1 MYKISDFKKYQ
12 DDAKVLDK
20 LGEIKLENKKKL
32 AAYIKEHN
40 NIDID
45 VNSIFDV
52 QIKRLHAYKR
62 QLMNIFHVI
71 YLYQRMKNDPN
82 FKIYPHTFIFGAKAA
97 PSYVY
102 AKKIIELILAVAKVV
117 NNDPDV
123 SKYMKVVFI
132 ENYGVSLAELIIPAA
147 DISEQISTAGK
158 EASGTSNMKFMMNG
172 AITLG
177 TMDGA
182 NIEIVDYAG
191 KENEIIFGLTN
202 DEVEELNRN
211 HTYSPWDMYNSD
223 TRVKAIM
230 DSLFDGEWTSYRADK
245 FRMIFDEIMN
255 NNDQYLILKDLPS
268 YIEAQEKA
276 AALYQDKAKWNKMC
290 LINIAGSG
298 YFSSD
303 RTIENYAQEI
313 WKLPKIAK

>member
-1 MYKISDFKKYQ
+1 
-12 DDAKVLDK
+12 
-20 LGEIKLENKKKL
+20 
-32 AAYIKEHN
+32 
-40 NIDID
+40 
-45 VNSIFDV
+45 V

-62 QLMNIFHVI
+62 QLMNVFHII
-71 YLYQRMKNDPN
+71 YLYQRMKSDPN
-82 FKIYPHTFIFGAKAA
+82 FRIYPHTYIFGAKAA

-102 AKKIIELILAVAKVV
+102 AKKIIELILAVAEVV

-123 SKYMKVVFI
+123 SPFLKVVFI

-182 NIEIVDYAG
+182 NIEIVNNAG
-191 KENEIIFGLTN
+191 EENAIIFGLRAN
-202 DEVEELNRN
+202 EVEEMVNN
-211 HTYSPWDMYNSD
+211 GSYSPWDMYNND
-223 TRVKAIM
+223 YRIKAIM
-230 DSLFDGEWTSYRADK
+230 DSLFDGEWTNYRRDK
-245 FRMIFDEIMN
+245 FRMIFDEIFN
-255 NNDQYLILKDLPS
+255 GNDQYFILKDLPS

-276 AALYQDKAKWNKMC
+276 ATLYQDKDKWAKMC
-290 LINIAGSG
+290 LMNIANSG

-303 RTIENYAQEI
+303 RTIEEYVRDI
-313 WKLPKIAK
+313 WKLEKIC

>member
-1 MYKISDFKKYQ
+1 MSKIHLSPI
-12 DDAKVLDK
+12 LE
-20 LGEIKLENKKKL
+20 EIKLENKKKL
-32 AAYIKEHN
+32 AQYVKEHN
-40 NIDID
+40 GIDID

-52 QIKRLHAYKR
+52 QVKRLHAYKR
-62 QLMNIFHVI
+62 QLMNIFHII

-82 FKIYPHTFIFGAKAA
+82 FKIYPHTYIFGAKAA

-102 AKKIIELILAVAKVV
+102 AKKIIELILAVSKVV

-123 SKYMKVVFI
+123 SPYLKVVFI

-172 AITLG
+172 AVTLG

-182 NIEIVDYAG
+182 NIEIAELAG
-191 KENEIIFGLTN
+191 EDNEIIFGLRN
-202 DEVEELNRN
+202 EEVEELNRN
-211 HTYSPWDMYNSD
+211 GSYSPWQMYNSD
-223 TRVKAIM
+223 LRIKGIM

-255 NNDQYLILKDLPS
+255 NNDQYFILKDLPS
-268 YIEAQEKA
+268 YIKAQERA
-276 AALYQDKAKWNKMC
+276 AELYQQRKLWNKMC
-290 LINIAGSG
+290 LVNIASSG
-298 YFSSD
+298 FFSSD
-303 RTIENYAQEI
+303 RTIESYAKEI
-313 WKLPKIAK
+313 WKLEKIAK